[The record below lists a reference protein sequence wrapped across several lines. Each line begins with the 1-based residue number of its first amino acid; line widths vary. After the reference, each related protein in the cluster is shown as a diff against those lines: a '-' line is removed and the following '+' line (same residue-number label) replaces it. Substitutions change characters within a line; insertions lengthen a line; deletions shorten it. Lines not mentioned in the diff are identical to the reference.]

1 MEGDAE
7 ELPFADDAFDRAISV
22 FGAIFAPRHERAA
35 AELLR
40 VTRPGGT
47 VVLTSW
53 LPDGVMGQML
63 AAQGTFIPP
72 PAGAASPVLWGV
84 EEHARAM
91 LAGAAALSFEP
102 ATVTLVDESVEHYL
116 ANLQEH
122 LGPLIAARA
131 ALEANGRWPEAR
143 ARLHDMY
150 AAANGILGNIVK
162 VTPSS
167 KVVGDLAL
175 HLVAVGADPQ
185 VIAVDRRKRG
195 GRIGQDD
202 RPDKKDEQ
210 HQPRRVERGAAA
222 VALARRNAEHE
233 SHRQEA
239 ERNVDEK
246 DRLPA
251 ERLGEIAAG
260 DRAER
265 VRTHRDAGKI
275 ALITAALPRRDRF
288 ADQGLRQRHQAAAA
302 ESLHDAERGEQL
314 DIGGERAQHRADH
327 EDAERHDHH
336 PAPAEGVAKPPI
348 DRRGNGVGD
357 QVRHHHPGG
366 ALDLAEARGNRG

>member
-1 MEGDAE
+1 MRSLADTLRRLVDSSDQGCSMDLAQFKQAQRFVWGLGDYPSFARLIDGAASLAVERAGVLAGERVLDVATGTGNAALWAARAGARVTGLDLSPALLEAARERANAEGLEVEWVEGDAE

-150 AAANGILGNIVK
+150 AAANGATDGTMAIDVGYLLIL
-162 VTPSS
+162 
-167 KVVGDLAL
+167 A
-175 HLVAVGADPQ
+175 
-185 VIAVDRRKRG
+185 
-195 GRIGQDD
+195 
-202 RPDKKDEQ
+202 
-210 HQPRRVERGAAA
+210 
-222 VALARRNAEHE
+222 
-233 SHRQEA
+233 
-239 ERNVDEK
+239 
-246 DRLPA
+246 
-251 ERLGEIAAG
+251 
-260 DRAER
+260 
-265 VRTHRDAGKI
+265 
-275 ALITAALPRRDRF
+275 
-288 ADQGLRQRHQAAAA
+288 QA
-302 ESLHDAERGEQL
+302 
-314 DIGGERAQHRADH
+314 
-327 EDAERHDHH
+327 
-336 PAPAEGVAKPPI
+336 
-348 DRRGNGVGD
+348 
-357 QVRHHHPGG
+357 
-366 ALDLAEARGNRG
+366 